1 MVFIFSLDVPL
12 KLSNALSRPF
22 SHTGDAEIFLRH
34 SYSYL
39 RFAILRASQLRTFF
53 KARNPIMTLSALRL
67 QRCRGRSVGT
77 RVSLEKD
84 TLVPVQTSLLL
95 EKRNIARLQLVMQRF
110 QIGLRIRLFLL
121 VTIGKNLV
129 LTCDDLFCG
138 NLADFQLAKK
148 GQHLRADNMLLR
160 QPGIFF

>member
-22 SHTGDAEIFLRH
+22 SDTGDAEIFLRH

-53 KARNPIMTLSALRL
+53 KARNPTMTLSALRL

-84 TLVPVQTSLLL
+84 TLATRPNFITS
-95 EKRNIARLQLVMQRF
+95 R
-110 QIGLRIRLFLL
+110 
-121 VTIGKNLV
+121 
-129 LTCDDLFCG
+129 
-138 NLADFQLAKK
+138 KK
-148 GQHLRADNMLLR
+148 EHCKVAAGYAAFSDRSANKAFSSRHDR
-160 QPGIFF
+160 QESRSDM